1 LRELVPEQAGAQGP
15 RREVGI
21 AASFLIQLSN
31 SPVPIFVA
39 RMERSEIRGLSSRQE
54 SRIAL
59 RSIRA
64 THELKTRV
72 IAPLSSPA
80 RGSPVVLFLLSP
92 RGVRNDRA
100 FHRARGAMCGHMAS
114 CAEAHA
120 TTNSLGR
127 RSSPAFRTRMDFSAC
142 CITDRELSLAP
153 TPPGPCE
160 LSHGHALGPSARR
173 VGVNLLSTCGSPTFV
188 RNPQASR
195 PDIVA
200 ATASRCHV
208 TMTIAT
214 RPLPERDG

>member
-1 LRELVPEQAGAQGP
+1 MHPGYRSPDARHRPVFSPAPGRAGLPCSFFPQGACGTTGVSPRP
-15 RREVGI
+15 RRHV
-21 AASFLIQLSN
+21 
-31 SPVPIFVA
+31 
-39 RMERSEIRGLSSRQE
+39 RTHGL
-54 SRIAL
+54 
-59 RSIRA
+59 
-64 THELKTRV
+64 RV
-72 IAPLSSPA
+72 
-80 RGSPVVLFLLSP
+80 RK
-92 RGVRNDRA
+92 
-100 FHRARGAMCGHMAS
+100 HT
-114 CAEAHA
+114 A

-173 VGVNLLSTCGSPTFV
+173 VGVNLLSDCGSPAFA
-188 RNPQASR
+188 RNLAQRADDVGHVHELAAFR